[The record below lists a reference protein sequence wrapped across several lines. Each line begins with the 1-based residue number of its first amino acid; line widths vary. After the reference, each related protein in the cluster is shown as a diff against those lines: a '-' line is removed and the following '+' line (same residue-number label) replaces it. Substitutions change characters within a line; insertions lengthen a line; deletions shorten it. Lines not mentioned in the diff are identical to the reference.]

1 MDPIKQLHEM
11 LEKENIP
18 HKYIVEKNDM
28 KLDLWDINMYGERAK
43 YIRNQIIYPNMGD
56 DCKFDATWQYG
67 SCGTDNLV
75 ETYHE
80 LGCSEDG
87 DPRIMTV
94 NEAFTII
101 FEDWIKDHPG
111 TTLLNGEPIKEEQ

>member
-18 HKYIVEKNDM
+18 HKYIVQKINRE
-28 KLDLWDINMYGERAK
+28 LDLWDINMYGERAK

-56 DCKFDATWQYG
+56 DCKFDAIWQYG
-67 SCGTDNLV
+67 SYGVDNQV
-75 ETYHE
+75 NTYHE
-80 LGCSEDG
+80 LGCNEDG

-94 NEAFTII
+94 GEAFAII
-101 FEDWIKDHPG
+101 FEDWTK
-111 TTLLNGEPIKEEQ
+111 NKEEL

>member
-18 HKYIVEKNDM
+18 HKYIVEKNNRE
-28 KLDLWDINMYGERAK
+28 LDLWDIHMYGERAK
-43 YIRNQIIYPNMGD
+43 YMRNQIIYPNFGD
-56 DCKFDATWQYG
+56 DCRFDAIWQYG
-67 SCGTDNLV
+67 SYGMDNQV

-87 DPRIMTV
+87 EPRTMTV
-94 NEAFTII
+94 SEAFAII
-101 FEDWIKDHPG
+101 FEDWRK
-111 TTLLNGEPIKEEQ
+111 NK

>member
-18 HKYIVEKNDM
+18 HTYIVEKSNRE
-28 KLDLWDINMYGERAK
+28 LDLWDINMYGERAK

-56 DCKFDATWQYG
+56 DCKFDAIWQYG
-67 SCGTDNLV
+67 SYGVDNQV

-80 LGCSEDG
+80 LGCDEDG
-87 DPRIMTV
+87 EPRIMTV
-94 NEAFTII
+94 DEAFSII
-101 FEDWIKDHPG
+101 FEDY
-111 TTLLNGEPIKEEQ
+111 KEEK